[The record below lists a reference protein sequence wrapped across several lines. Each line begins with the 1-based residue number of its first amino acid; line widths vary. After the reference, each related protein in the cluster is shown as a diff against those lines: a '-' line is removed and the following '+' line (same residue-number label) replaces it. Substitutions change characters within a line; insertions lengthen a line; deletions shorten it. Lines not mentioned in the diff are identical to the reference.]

1 MISHKSLIFLLLG
14 FRCCLFRTSVEK
26 DDTVDINVEEK
37 TKLQVEKYEDES
49 YNVIFEFNNETFDFN
64 ITKKDLDVDVY
75 IADDEGNT
83 NISDSEVRSFSN
95 AFFTSFLSFFRMLLI
110 FIKTEI
116 GFHLLSFLET
126 KKLKSFM

>member
-1 MISHKSLIFLLLG
+1 MISQKSLIFLLLG

-83 NISDSEVRSFSN
+83 NISDSEV
-95 AFFTSFLSFFRMLLI
+95 
-110 FIKTEI
+110 
-116 GFHLLSFLET
+116 
-126 KKLKSFM
+126 

>member
-14 FRCCLFRTSVEK
+14 FRCCLFRTSVEQ

-116 GFHLLSFLET
+116 GFHLL
-126 KKLKSFM
+126 